1 MSTVKWKM
9 QKKVENLYVNSGISH
24 MWYHINVKFKNKDT
38 NMVFKICIKQYISE
52 QKPMLICFL
61 SHISISVTTRKR
73 NFRFRRPTSDDT
85 KTLQVLS
92 STLRSSHRRHFIHI
106 STNNALFIKM
116 ETRGKG
122 EEWVQA
128 FSEHDLHTQD
138 GHGLRSLINAE
149 ND

>member
-9 QKKVENLYVNSGISH
+9 QKKGENLYVNSGISH

-52 QKPMLICFL
+52 QKPMLI
-61 SHISISVTTRKR
+61 TTRKI

>member
-1 MSTVKWKM
+1 M
-9 QKKVENLYVNSGISH
+9 
-24 MWYHINVKFKNKDT
+24 KFKNKDT

-52 QKPMLICFL
+52 QKPMLI
-61 SHISISVTTRKR
+61 TTRKI

-85 KTLQVLS
+85 KTLQVFFLQVLS

-122 EEWVQA
+122 EE
-128 FSEHDLHTQD
+128 
-138 GHGLRSLINAE
+138 
-149 ND
+149 

>member
-1 MSTVKWKM
+1 MLTVKWKM

-52 QKPMLICFL
+52 QKPMLI
-61 SHISISVTTRKR
+61 TTRKI

-85 KTLQVLS
+85 KTLQVFFLQVLS